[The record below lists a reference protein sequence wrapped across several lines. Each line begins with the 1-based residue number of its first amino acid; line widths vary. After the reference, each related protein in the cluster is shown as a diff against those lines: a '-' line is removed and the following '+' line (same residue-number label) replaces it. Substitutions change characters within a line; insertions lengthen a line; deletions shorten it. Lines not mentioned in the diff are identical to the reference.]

1 MGEKIQSSA
10 VRTLDLAFDIVDG
23 VGRLNLKSDGLTR
36 EGLDED
42 LHAEDLEGRRRQS
55 IPHSLIARFQRAP
68 EGRRMMVRRRDN
80 DGKRCDF
87 LPRQGLSSSTFHAE
101 VLDKLAEKCG
111 GISVWATNI
120 LEIVDHVISLY
131 LPLLGPR
138 RRSSASSSDTGALTS
153 IGCSGASFPTNAG
166 TLLFTTGLIDVKDID
181 LLPCRSLHTHTHN
194 YCYCTRSTSDERLT
208 CLQTTRALDT
218 LRLEKPRRVGRH
230 LSQILL
236 PCEGPSILIPTKS
249 REYHLD

>member
-23 VGRLNLKSDGLTR
+23 VGRLNLKSDGLAR

-55 IPHSLIARFQRAP
+55 VPHSPIARFQRAP
-68 EGRRMMVRRRDN
+68 EGRRMIARRRDN

-87 LPRQGLSSSTFHAE
+87 LPRQGLSSSTFHAK

-120 LEIVDHVISLY
+120 LEIVDHMISLY
-131 LPLLGPR
+131 LPLLDPR
-138 RRSSASSSDTGALTS
+138 RRSSASSSDTGALT
-153 IGCSGASFPTNAG
+153 
-166 TLLFTTGLIDVKDID
+166 
-181 LLPCRSLHTHTHN
+181 
-194 YCYCTRSTSDERLT
+194 
-208 CLQTTRALDT
+208 Q
-218 LRLEKPRRVGRH
+218 
-230 LSQILL
+230 
-236 PCEGPSILIPTKS
+236 
-249 REYHLD
+249 